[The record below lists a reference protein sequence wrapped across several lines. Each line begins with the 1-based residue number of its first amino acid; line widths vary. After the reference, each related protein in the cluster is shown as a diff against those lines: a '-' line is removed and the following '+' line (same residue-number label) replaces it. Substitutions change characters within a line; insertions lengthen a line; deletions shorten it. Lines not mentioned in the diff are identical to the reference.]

1 MKILLL
7 THGRTGSSSF
17 QQAISDVLNLENITE
32 PFNKHLWDGEYKNR
46 KLNFDGTVL
55 DNTILKTICGQND
68 IWITKN
74 VHRYD
79 KVLLLARDN
88 IRDTFISLEN
98 AREFGYI
105 NEYTP
110 TQKPS
115 PNVMQNVVHSYSIL
129 FNFYRTLPCNL
140 IWYDDIFNEYNLSK
154 KTTQSL
160 ELDINDKQF
169 DKIWDKYLNPSH
181 RLRKENSEG
190 NKEYSWISE
199 NHPPLKQN
207 IKRNELI

>member
-1 MKILLL
+1 VKILLL
-7 THGRTGSSSF
+7 TTGRTGSSSF
-17 QQAISDVLNLENITE
+17 QQAISDVLNLEKIIE
-32 PFNKHLWDGEYKNR
+32 PFNKHLWNGEYKNR

-55 DNTILKTICGQND
+55 DNTILKSTLANET
-68 IWITKN
+68 WIKKN
-74 VHRYD
+74 AYRYD

-98 AREFGYI
+98 ARKFGFA
-105 NEYTP
+105 NEYAAV
-110 TQKPS
+110 QKPS
-115 PNVMQNVVHSYSIL
+115 PKVMQNVIHSYSIL

-154 KTTQSL
+154 KTIQSL
-160 ELDINDKQF
+160 GLDINDEQF

-199 NHPPLKQN
+199 NLPPLKDN
-207 IKRNELI
+207 LI